1 MSLIAPWAQ
10 FAIQAFESA
19 ARLGS
24 FMRAAEEMHITP
36 SAVSHRIRE
45 LERELG
51 LQLFHRIHR
60 SIVITDAG
68 QRYAEEISEA
78 FGKMEAATQAAS
90 RGGKADLLTVH
101 VVPSFAA
108 LWLMPRM
115 ARFSALNA
123 DIDLRVSASTDMVDL
138 ADGVVDFDIRY
149 GHVLNEAGVVV
160 EQLPKER
167 IVALCSPKLA
177 SDRTGIKKHRDLN
190 HHMLIHGEINLY
202 KWRDWERDHPS
213 VELNLQRG
221 PRFDRTFMAINA
233 AIDGLG
239 VCLESL
245 MLAQR
250 EIDSGRLVLPFGE
263 EGPGMHCHSL
273 VYLASR
279 ARLPKMKMF
288 RDWLFG
294 ALKKEGEDAN

>member
-1 MSLIAPWAQ
+1 MRRLPPLKS
-10 FAIQAFESA
+10 IQAFEAA

-24 FMRAAEEMHITP
+24 FMRAGEEMHITP

-68 QRYAEEISEA
+68 KRYAEEISDA
-78 FGKMEAATQAAS
+78 FGRMEAATLAAS
-90 RGGKADLLTVH
+90 RGGKSDLLTVH

-108 LWLMPRM
+108 QWLMPRM
-115 ARFSALNA
+115 ARFSAMNPDIDVRLNA
-123 DIDLRVSASTDMVDL
+123 SAERIDL
-138 ADGVVDFDIRY
+138 ADGAVDFDIRY

-160 EQLPKER
+160 EKLPKET
-167 IVALCSPKLA
+167 IVALCSPKLTA
-177 SDRTGIKKHRDLN
+177 GRTGVHKPRDLS
-190 HHMLIHGEINLY
+190 HHMLIHSEVNLY
-202 KWRDWERDHPS
+202 RWRDWQRDHPS

-250 EIDSGRLVLPFGE
+250 ELDSGWLVLPFGK
-263 EGPGMHCHSL
+263 EGPQIHCHSL
-273 VYLASR
+273 IYLASR
-279 ARLPKMKMF
+279 ARLPKMKLF
-288 RDWLFG
+288 REWLFE
-294 ALKKEGEDAN
+294 ALAQE

>member
-1 MSLIAPWAQ
+1 MRRLPPLKS
-10 FAIQAFESA
+10 IQAFEAA

-60 SIVITDAG
+60 SIVISDAG
-68 QRYAEEISEA
+68 KRYAEEISEA
-78 FGKMEAATQAAS
+78 FGRMEAATLAAS
-90 RGGKADLLTVH
+90 VGGKSDLLTVH

-108 LWLMPRM
+108 QWLMPRM
-115 ARFSALNA
+115 ARFSAVTPDTDVRLN
-123 DIDLRVSASTDMVDL
+123 ASTDLVDL

-149 GHVLNEAGVVV
+149 GHILEQAGIVV
-160 EQLPKER
+160 EKLPRET

-177 SDRTGIKKHRDLN
+177 AGRAGIRKPRDLS
-190 HHMLIHGEINLY
+190 HHMLIHGEMNLY
-202 KWRDWERDHPS
+202 RWRDWQRDHPD
-213 VELNLQRG
+213 VELNLPRG
-221 PRFDRTFMAINA
+221 PRFDRTFMAITA

-239 VCLESL
+239 VCLESF
-245 MLAQR
+245 MLAER
-250 EIDSGRLVLPFGE
+250 ELESGRLVLPFGKQ
-263 EGPGMHCHSL
+263 GPRIHCHSL

-279 ARLPKMKMF
+279 ARLPKMKLF
-288 RDWLFG
+288 REWLFD
-294 ALKKEGEDAN
+294 ALADVEA